1 MFAEYWRM
9 NGISNKKINENL
21 RPVLSQTI
29 ISTVPL
35 NGLINA
41 LPKPRNTVD
50 VDKKGAKRICL
61 HKLKGRTFTSAPVS
75 SLKDKVL
82 VLLW

>member
-1 MFAEYWRM
+1 MFAKYWRM
-9 NGISNKKINENL
+9 NDISNKKINENL
-21 RPVLSQTI
+21 RPVLSLRI
-29 ISTVPL
+29 ISTVP

-61 HKLKGRTFTSAPVS
+61 Y
-75 SLKDKVL
+75 
-82 VLLW
+82 

>member
-1 MFAEYWRM
+1 M
-9 NGISNKKINENL
+9 ILVTKKINENL

-29 ISTVPL
+29 ISTVP

-50 VDKKGAKRICL
+50 VDKRGAKRICL
-61 HKLKGRTFTSAPVS
+61 YKFKGRTFTSAPVS